1 MSHSLSPEQKVAVE
15 ALLNQSNSDIK
26 YFDLN
31 TAFKSIFHAII
42 NSIDNH
48 KKVLI
53 HIPKESNISNDIIE
67 LINRFSLDTLNIN
80 IDSKTPIPE
89 KDIIT
94 LRAVVKKEVNTN
106 PIIENIIAA
115 EKLKTTISKIERYYN
130 ALDSKILTNTNFRT
144 YAASIL
150 INREKNELGSTLELN
165 EYNVKLDLSLQ
176 EFHTLKKE
184 ISRASEL
191 YQKEFDLF
199 DRLGIINDNIWAR
212 TKDEIEELRKAIN
225 ALNEEGKEITK
236 KFNETYISLK
246 DNAGSDLNSKIAHL
260 LTSINFHQKECISH
274 HINETYRQPKKGNK
288 FSLFGKKE
296 QVKSNSTY
304 VKAFDEISEIISK
317 ISPDWFEDLP
327 APQTHEITY
336 EYIHAFLSKN
346 AEDAPIYSKKI
357 NQLLTNSI
365 HRINRINTNS
375 ESVKKLDKRIADFI
389 SRIDKLEIINQE
401 FNANTISFTKQMQMS
416 KHVSDVL
423 DQCYSLIGH
432 ETPYTKWKT
441 NAQSHNEITNHLI
454 SRLKEFPQ
462 NQWNQQFEIWY
473 NEKIKTSIIS
483 DLSISQKAIEDIRFI
498 NEELSINKIPALLN
512 KLQHTRINASEQ
524 LKKSSKE
531 LYNTLFKKNSL
542 HTTTWN
548 DIILVAR
555 LFLQEFFP
563 IHTNSE
569 LKNNSEYDMTISF
582 SRRPTNEKVAN
593 SVHYISPILPED
605 IEDMGESKD
614 LFLYLNDYKYKSPLI
629 ELSNTEK
636 LKASKKLAKFIL
648 SLNQQVKIYQL
659 KTGNII
665 SLLPASDDSVFE
677 KKMDQYGIKS
687 IETTGALYDKLTE
700 SILFTNRQPYLLIKD
715 ELINPELHQHLSWQ
729 VDILQTFRTAG
740 YKILSLNTYKQLIDN
755 DNAFEELIKPFL
767 TESKTNNDDTELNIS
782 VTENIQETK
791 VSLKV

>member
-15 ALLNQSNSDIK
+15 TLLNQSTSDIK

-31 TAFKSIFHAII
+31 TAFKSVFHAII
-42 NSIDNH
+42 NSIDIH
-48 KKVLI
+48 KKVFI
-53 HIPKESNISNDIIE
+53 HIPKESNITNDIIE
-67 LINRFSLDTLNIN
+67 LINRFSLESLNIN

-89 KDIIT
+89 SDIIT
-94 LRAVVKKEVNTN
+94 LRTVVKKEINTK

-115 EKLKTTISKIERYYN
+115 EKLKTTVSQIELYYN
-130 ALDSKILTNTNFRT
+130 ALDSKILTNSNFRN

-150 INREKNELGSTLELN
+150 VNREKNEMGPTLELN
-165 EYNVKLDLSLQ
+165 EFNLKLDLSLQ
-176 EFHTLKKE
+176 EFYTLKKE
-184 ISRASEL
+184 IIRASEL

-199 DRLGIINDNIWAR
+199 DRLGIIKENIWTH
-212 TKDEIEELRKAIN
+212 TKDEIEDLRKTIN

-236 KFNETYISLK
+236 KYNETYISLK
-246 DNAGSDLNSKIAHL
+246 ENAGSDLNDKIVHL
-260 LTSINFHQKECISH
+260 LSSINIYQKECISH
-274 HINETYRQPKKGNK
+274 HINEMYRQPIKGNK
-288 FSLFGKKE
+288 FSLFGKKD
-296 QVKSNSTY
+296 QAKSNSTY
-304 VKAFDEISEIISK
+304 VKAFDEVSEIISK
-317 ISPDWFEDLP
+317 ISSDWFEDLP

-336 EYIHAFLSKN
+336 EYIHAFLSQN

-357 NQLLTNSI
+357 KQLLTNSI

-375 ESVKKLDKRIADFI
+375 ESVKKLDKRLSDFI
-389 SRIDKLEIINQE
+389 SRIDKLEIINQD

-416 KHVSDVL
+416 KHVSEVL

-441 NAQSHNEITNHLI
+441 DTRSHNKITNHLI
-454 SRLKEFPQ
+454 SKLKKSPQ

-483 DLSISQKAIEDIRFI
+483 DLSIDQQTIEKIRSI

-512 KLQHTRINASEQ
+512 KLQLTRINASEQ

-542 HTTTWN
+542 HKTTWN
-548 DIILVAR
+548 DVILVAR
-555 LFLQEFFP
+555 PFLQDFFP

-569 LKNNSEYDMTISF
+569 LKHNSEYDLTISF
-582 SRRPTNEKVAN
+582 SRRPSNEKDAN
-593 SVHYISPILPED
+593 SVHFISPILPED
-605 IEDMGESKD
+605 IEDMSESKD

-629 ELSNTEK
+629 ELPNTEK

-665 SLLPASDDSVFE
+665 SLLPTSDNSVFE
-677 KKMDQYGIKS
+677 KKMDLYGIKS

-715 ELINPELHQHLSWQ
+715 ELINPELHQYLSWQ
-729 VDILQTFRTAG
+729 ADILQTFKTAG

-767 TESKTNNDDTELNIS
+767 TELKSDNDDNKLNIS
-782 VTENIQETK
+782 VVDNIQKTK
-791 VSLKV
+791 DSLKV